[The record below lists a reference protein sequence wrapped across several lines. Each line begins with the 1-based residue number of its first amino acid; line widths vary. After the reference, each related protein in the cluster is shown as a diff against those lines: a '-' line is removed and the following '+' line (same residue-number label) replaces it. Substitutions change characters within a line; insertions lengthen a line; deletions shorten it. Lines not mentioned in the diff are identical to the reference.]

1 MGIRLGLGLGLFAIA
16 ILGAIAAPNTY
27 YLFLLAM
34 IAITTMVG
42 VGLNV
47 LIGLSGQVSIGHSG
61 FFAIGAYAGAL
72 LITKVGWNFWLAL
85 GLAAV
90 TTAVTGLALA
100 APALRVTGPYL
111 AMVTIAFGIIVE
123 RVLIEWVSLTGGFGG
138 IAVPKP
144 SVLGLQPTL
153 RLVVVSAIVFAA
165 LAVVA
170 FAFLKQHPWGKAF
183 QAVKNDEI
191 AATSVG
197 LNVVYIRGMA
207 FAISAA
213 FTGIAGVFFASA
225 VGFISP
231 DSFTFY
237 RSLLFLLV
245 VILGGLNTPEGAVFG
260 AIILVLLPE
269 FLHDFADYQLIV
281 FGSLLILTLWIAPN
295 GLVSLFKGRFSRIAP
310 VYPLDTPPTD
320 MPALIVQKQVYSKLQ
335 VNQVGICF
343 GGIQALQG
351 VDLTAEPGT
360 ITAVIGPNGA
370 GKTTLLNL
378 ISGFYQTQSGRV
390 MLGTTELTNRSSL
403 AIAHAGVTRTF
414 QSTRL
419 FNSLSVLDNLRVAR
433 FSRQLGSPLAALAG
447 IGRAQQPE
455 KNLLELLAFV
465 GYQGDVHL
473 EAASLP
479 FVDRRLVEIARAL
492 ATSPQ
497 ALLLDEPAAG
507 LSSDDKQTLSHL
519 IRRIASTGIK
529 VILIE
534 HDMELVMNLSDRVLV
549 LDSGQLICEGQ
560 PKTVQQ
566 DERVLAAY
574 LGVSDLALTRSAHP
588 HANALLQIKNLVSG
602 YDSLQVLDQI
612 SLTVNAGELVAVV
625 GANGSGK
632 STLLKSICGLIRPWS
647 GDVRFAGTDLK
658 KVAVHHMSDQGI
670 VLVPEGRQIFTEL
683 SVYDNIRLGA
693 YRRQDKDAVQ
703 SDIQSVL
710 VRFPLLQE
718 RLHQRAGLLSGG
730 EQQMLAIARGLMAR
744 PKVLL
749 LDEPS
754 LGLAPKLVT
763 TLYKTLAELRDEGM
777 TILLVDQMAKLALSI
792 ADRAYL
798 LEGGRIVHSGTAT
811 QMQQDP
817 AIAHAY
823 LGSS

>member
-1 MGIRLGLGLGLFAIA
+1 MGIRLGLGLGIFAIA
-16 ILGAIAAPNTY
+16 ILGAITAPNSY

-61 FFAIGAYAGAL
+61 FFAIGAYTGAL
-72 LITKVGWNFWLAL
+72 LITKAGWNFWLAL
-85 GLAAV
+85 GLAGV
-90 TTAVTGLALA
+90 TTAATGLALA

-197 LNVVYIRGMA
+197 LNVVQIRGMA

-213 FTGIAGVFFASA
+213 FTGIAGVFFAST

-245 VILGGLNTPEGAVFG
+245 VILGGINTPEGAVFG

-295 GLVSLFKGRFSRIAP
+295 GLVSLFGGRFNRVAP
-310 VYPLDTPPTD
+310 VYPLNTPPTD
-320 MPALIVQKQVYSKLQ
+320 LPALIEQKQAYSSLH
-335 VNQVGICF
+335 VNQVGIRF

-433 FSRQLGSPLAALAG
+433 FSRQLGSPLAALLG
-447 IGRAQQPE
+447 MGRAQQPE
-455 KNLLELLAFV
+455 KSLLELLAFV
-465 GYQGDVHL
+465 GYQGNVHL
-473 EAASLP
+473 EAANLP

-507 LSSDDKQTLSHL
+507 LSSDDKQALSNL
-519 IRRIASTGIK
+519 IRRIAGAGIK

-549 LDSGQLICEGQ
+549 LDNGQLICEGQ
-560 PKTVQQ
+560 PKTVQKN
-566 DERVLAAY
+566 ERVLAAY
-574 LGVSDLALTRSAHP
+574 LGVSDLALTRSAYPHP
-588 HANALLQIKNLVSG
+588 QALLQIKNLVSG
-602 YDSLQVLDQI
+602 YGSLQVLDQI
-612 SLTVNAGELVAVV
+612 SLTVNAGELVAVI
-625 GANGSGK
+625 GPNGSGK

-647 GDVRFAGTDLK
+647 GDVRFAEADLK
-658 KVAVHHMSDQGI
+658 KVAVHNMSDQGM

-693 YRRQDKDAVQ
+693 YRRKDSDAVQ
-703 SDIQSVL
+703 FDIQSVL
-710 VRFPLLQE
+710 VRFPILQE
-718 RLHQRAGLLSGG
+718 RLYQQAGLLSGG

-763 TLYKTLAELRDEGM
+763 NLYETLAELRDEGM
-777 TILLVDQMAKLALSI
+777 TILLVDQMAKLALAI

-823 LGSS
+823 LGIS